1 MNYKIMFSVIFAIL
15 VVAVFFNFSM
25 DLYIQIYDPNWHGII
40 NSNKSVDSTKGKIFI
55 VGSSNVYAI
64 DAISINEQLSNEQ
77 KNYLVYNLAD
87 QGDNPTRRLNS
98 IDNIIAHKPE
108 FVLYGVGLW
117 DFQKTISH
125 LQSHST
131 TDYLLQP
138 GDFFE
143 SLFKDNIDLYG
154 YGPGMIYI
162 SPKDRSLISVKYILR
177 GPDQPYHPFL
187 KFEPTSVHS
196 NERLVEDF
204 GIPSSNEGL
213 DVTEENKK
221 IIALNEILHK
231 FQKNNIKVILF
242 SYPHSNAMYTAF
254 QPQELK
260 DFDRILNNKS
270 NEFTIPVYFLH
281 DKYVDLEIWRETLH
295 VAVHPNAQIYT
306 DDILKII
313 LKEINQ

>member
-1 MNYKIMFSVIFAIL
+1 MFSVIFAIL

-25 DLYIQIYDPNWHGII
+25 DLYIQIYDPNWHGVI

-55 VGSSNVYAI
+55 VGSSNLYAI
-64 DAISINEQLSNEQ
+64 DAVSINEQLSNKE

-117 DFQKTISH
+117 DFQKPISH

-131 TDYLLQP
+131 IDYLLQP
-138 GDFFE
+138 GDLFK
-143 SLFKDNIDLYG
+143 SLFKDNIDLYD

-162 SPKDRSLISVKYILR
+162 SPKDRSLTSLKYIVR
-177 GPDQPYHPFL
+177 GPDQHYHPFM
-187 KFEPTSVHS
+187 KFEPTPIHS
-196 NERLVEDF
+196 KERLVEDF
-204 GIPSSNEGL
+204 GIPGSNKGL

-231 FQKNNIKVILF
+231 FQKNDIKVILF
-242 SYPHSNAMYTAF
+242 SYPHSNAVYSAF
-254 QPQELK
+254 QSQELK
-260 DFDRILNNKS
+260 DFEIMLNNKS
-270 NEFTIPVYFLH
+270 NEFDIPVYFLH
-281 DKYVDLEIWRETLH
+281 EKYVDLEIWRETLH
-295 VAVHPNAQIYT
+295 VAIHPDVQVYS

-313 LKEINQ
+313 LKEISQ